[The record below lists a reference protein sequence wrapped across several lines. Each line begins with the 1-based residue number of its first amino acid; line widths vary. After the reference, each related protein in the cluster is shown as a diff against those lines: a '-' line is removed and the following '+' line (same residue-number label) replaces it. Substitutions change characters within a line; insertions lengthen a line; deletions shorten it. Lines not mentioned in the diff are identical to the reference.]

1 VVDRNDVN
9 SANCVCSFI
18 EPAAFAAWLLRHH
31 QGDKTAQNEAV
42 QALADAIELSQIQ
55 RDSVTIGKS
64 PAEFVK
70 LDRPS

>member
-1 VVDRNDVN
+1 MQDY
-9 SANCVCSFI
+9 
-18 EPAAFAAWLLRHH
+18 
-31 QGDKTAQNEAV
+31 QTAQNEAV

-55 RDSVTIGKS
+55 RNSVTIGKS